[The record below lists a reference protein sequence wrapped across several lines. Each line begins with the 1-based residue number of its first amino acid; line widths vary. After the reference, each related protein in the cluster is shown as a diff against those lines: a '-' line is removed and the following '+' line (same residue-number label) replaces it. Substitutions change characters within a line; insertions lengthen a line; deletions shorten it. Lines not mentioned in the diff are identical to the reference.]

1 MGIPSGSEAA
11 GRLRS
16 DTCSADWILER
27 EFECADAETAR
38 AMSDTAL
45 ERQLAALP
53 ERSPFYRRKFR
64 SADVDVSSVA
74 SVDDLRHLPFTTKS
88 DLRESQRQHPPFGD
102 YLAVDR
108 DRVKRVYQTSGTTGA
123 PNLIALTGH
132 DIAEVWGRIQARSYY
147 ASGVH
152 PHNSVLST
160 YGAGPFVA
168 GSTHRVMEQLGACS
182 VPVAPGDTP
191 RVRSAFAA
199 GIVDT
204 MNGTPTFGMYLAN
217 RLESEGVKPGALG
230 LVHFMS
236 GGEPGGGIDHIRAR
250 IEDGLGT
257 QVTEIYGLAD
267 ITPSLFG
274 ECPAGRGL
282 HFSGTGL
289 VWPEL
294 IDAQTL
300 EPIPIEGGAV
310 GEIVYTALNR
320 EAMPLVRYRSGDQ
333 VEIQSGECP
342 CGRTSFRMRVI
353 GRIDDMFIVRGVN
366 VYPSALNGIME
377 RFRPV
382 VTGRYRVVLGHGE
395 VSVTPPV
402 EVEVELPGGQRPES
416 GLGDRIAEAVRQ
428 ELIFRCAVTFLEQPE
443 FGEPS
448 YKTPLVRRVSRG

>member
-1 MGIPSGSEAA
+1 MAIEGGSEAA

-27 EFECADAETAR
+27 QVECADVETVR
-38 AMSDTAL
+38 AMSSTAL
-45 ERQLAALP
+45 QRQLPGLP
-53 ERSPFYRRKFR
+53 DRSPFYRRKFR
-64 SADVDVSSVA
+64 SAGVDVSSVA
-74 SVDDLRHLPFTTKS
+74 SLEDLRHLPFTTKS
-88 DLRESQRQHPPFGD
+88 DLRESQAEYPPFGD
-102 YLAVDR
+102 YLAIDR
-108 DRVKRVYQTSGTTGA
+108 EEVKRVYQTSGTTGK
-123 PNLIALTGH
+123 PNLIALTMY

-168 GSTHRVMEQLGACS
+168 GSTHRVMENLGACS
-182 VPVAPGDTP
+182 VPVAPGDTA

-204 MNGTPTFGMYLAN
+204 MNGTPTFGIYLSNLLA
-217 RLESEGVKPGALG
+217 SEGAKPGELG

-236 GGEPGGGIDHIRAR
+236 GGEPGGGIDHTRAR

-257 QVTEIYGLAD
+257 QVTEIYGLGD

-294 IDAQTL
+294 IDSQTL

-310 GEIVYTALNR
+310 GEIVYTALDR
-320 EAMPLVRYRSGDQ
+320 QAMPLVRYRSGDR
-333 VEIQSGECP
+333 VEIQPGECP

-366 VYPSALNGIME
+366 VYPSALNGIIE

-382 VTGRYRVVLGHGE
+382 VTGRYRVLLGHGE

-402 EVEVELPGGQRPES
+402 EVEVEIPDGQCAEP
-416 GLGDRIAEAVRQ
+416 GLGDRIAEAVRHQ
-428 ELIFRCAVTFLEQPE
+428 LVFRCVVRFLEQSQ
-443 FGEPS
+443 FGGAS
-448 YKTPLVRRVSRG
+448 YKTPLVRRVHRG